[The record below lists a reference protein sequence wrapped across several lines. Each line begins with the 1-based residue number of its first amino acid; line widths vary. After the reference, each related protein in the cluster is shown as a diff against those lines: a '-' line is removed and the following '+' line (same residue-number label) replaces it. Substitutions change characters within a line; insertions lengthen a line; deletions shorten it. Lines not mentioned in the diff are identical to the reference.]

1 MPFLISFK
9 LRDDSCVNS
18 LIFAP
23 FMSVFVY
30 VGSMSSDNIIKFN
43 KKKPLSATRA
53 LRVPY

>member
-30 VGSMSSDNIIKFN
+30 VGSMSSDNIIKF
-43 KKKPLSATRA
+43 KKIPLSATRA